1 MTLPALSDLT
11 AFVTI
16 ANQRSFRKAADE
28 LGVSPST
35 LSHVMR
41 GLERDMDVRLLHRT
55 TRSVSLTEA
64 GERLLARLQPVL
76 QELAVVLD
84 GVNEF
89 RARPTGTLRINSSEP
104 AARLLLQ
111 TVVPVYLARYP
122 EVALD
127 LVTENRLVDIVAEGF
142 DAGIRLGEAVP
153 QDMHAVAFGGRMRFL
168 ALASPAY
175 LAEHPA
181 PHTPDEL
188 MNHRCIRGR
197 MPNGK
202 LYRWD
207 FERQGQALAID
218 PPGFLTLDHLGLMV
232 ESAAMGMGIAYVAE
246 LSARPWLE
254 AGTLV
259 PVLPDWA
266 PASSGLCLY
275 YPGHRHMPLAL
286 RAFIDVL
293 GEVFARDARPA

>member
-1 MTLPALSDLT
+1 MPLPALSDLN
-11 AFVTI
+11 AFVAI
-16 ANQRSFRKAADE
+16 ATQRSFRKAADE

-64 GERLLARLQPVL
+64 GERLLTRLQPVL
-76 QELAVVLD
+76 HELAVVLD
-84 GVNEF
+84 GVNDF
-89 RARPTGTLRINSSEP
+89 RARPTGTLRLNASEP

-111 TVVPVYLARYP
+111 AVVPAYLARYP
-122 EVALD
+122 DVALD
-127 LVTENRLVDIVAEGF
+127 LVTENRLVDIVADGF
-142 DAGIRLGEAVP
+142 DAGIRLAETLP
-153 QDMHAVAFGGRMRFL
+153 QDMQAVSFGGRMRFL
-168 ALASPAY
+168 AVASPAY

-181 PHTPDEL
+181 PRTPDEL
-188 MNHRCIRGR
+188 THHRCIRGR
-197 MPNGK
+197 MPSGK

-207 FERQGQALAID
+207 FEKQGQSLAID

-232 ESAAMGMGIAYVAE
+232 EAAAAGMGIAYVFE

-259 PVLPDWA
+259 PVLADWA
-266 PASSGLCLY
+266 PTTGGLSLY
-275 YPGHRHMPLAL
+275 YPGHRHMPLTL

-293 GEVFARDARPA
+293 NNVFA

>member
-1 MTLPALSDLT
+1 MNLPALSDLT

-16 ANQRSFRKAADE
+16 ANHRSFRKAADE

-55 TRSVSLTEA
+55 TRSVALTEA

-76 QELAVVLD
+76 QELTVVLD
-84 GVNEF
+84 GVNDF
-89 RARPTGTLRINSSEP
+89 RERPAGKLRINSSET

-111 TVVPVYLARYP
+111 SVVPVFLARYP

-142 DAGIRLGEAVP
+142 DAGIRLGETLP
-153 QDMHAVAFGGRMRFL
+153 QDMHAVAFGGRLRFL
-168 ALASPAY
+168 AVAAPAY

-181 PHTPDEL
+181 PRTPDEL
-188 MNHRCIRGR
+188 AQHRCIRGR
-197 MPNGK
+197 MPSGK

-207 FERQGQALAID
+207 FEKQGQSLSID
-218 PPGFLTLDHLGLMV
+218 PVGILTLDHLGLMV
-232 ESAAMGMGIAYVAE
+232 EAAGAGMGIAYVFE
-246 LSARPWLE
+246 LAARPWLE

-259 PVLPDWA
+259 PVLADWA
-266 PASSGLCLY
+266 PTTAGLSLY

-293 GEVFARDARPA
+293 NEVFAP